1 MAPSPI
7 GDISMK
13 KVLIT
18 GATGNIGRELRAH
31 LEANGKYALHLL
43 CLSTGKTPTVHT
55 VDLST
60 FDQDWT
66 AKFSGVDTAL
76 HVAADPNPRAGRA
89 RIQSRNTDLLLN
101 VMAAAQ

>member
-1 MAPSPI
+1 
-7 GDISMK
+7 MK

-18 GATGNIGRELRAH
+18 GATGNIGRKLRAH

-66 AKFSGVDTAL
+66 AKFAGVDTAL
-76 HVAADPNPRAGRA
+76 HVAAYPSPGAGRA

-101 VMAAAQ
+101 VMAAAQLHRVRRVV